1 MNKNSN
7 TYTLGFA
14 AILVTVVAA
23 LLAFLFM
30 STKAK
35 YEANKKNEKMQNILA
50 TIGVTVDRDAA
61 AVEFDKYI
69 KKQLAVKTDGTVAN
83 GINVFDINLKKQVKK
98 DANEQVLPLY
108 IAEKD
113 GKKFYIIPLY
123 GAGLW
128 DAIWGFISL
137 KDDLNTVV
145 GVNFDHKGETPG
157 LGAQITEKWF
167 QKQYE
172 GKQLLKDANAGHT
185 TNNFVSVV
193 TVKGGTPASN
203 THGVDAISGSTKTS
217 DGVTNMLQE
226 RLARYMP
233 YFKTIKK

>member
-1 MNKNSN
+1 MDRNSN
-7 TYTLGFA
+7 VYTISFA

-23 LLAFLFM
+23 ILAFLFM
-30 STKAK
+30 STKEK
-35 YEANKKNEKMQNILA
+35 YQANKKNEKMQNILA
-50 TIGVTVDRDAA
+50 TIGVAVDRDGA

-69 KKQLAVKTDGTVAN
+69 KKQLAVKTDGTVAT
-83 GINVFDINLKKQVKK
+83 GVTVFDIDLKKQLKK
-98 DANEQVLPLY
+98 DAKDQVLPLY

-113 GKKFYIIPLY
+113 GKSFYVIPMR

-128 DAIWGFISL
+128 DAIWGYVSL
-137 KDDLNTVV
+137 KDDLNTIV
-145 GVNFDHKGETPG
+145 GINFDHKGETPG
-157 LGAQITEKWF
+157 LGSQITEAWF
-167 QKQYE
+167 QEQYKD
-172 GKQLLKDANAGHT
+172 KQLLKDANAGFT
-185 TNNFVSVV
+185 ANNFVSVK

-203 THGVDAISGSTKTS
+203 MHGVDAISGSTKTS